1 MSKINDLIKKLCPN
15 GVKYKIL
22 NDVCEKIYAGGTPK
36 TNNESYYNGD
46 IKWLRS
52 GEINFNEIYD
62 TEIRI
67 TDEGLNNSSA
77 KLIPKHS
84 VVIAMT
90 GATVAR
96 TAIIMDDMSMNQSV
110 CALIPIKDLNYRF
123 LYQCLSN
130 QYKEL
135 KSSGQ
140 GVLTS
145 LNIDRIKKIII
156 PVPPIEVQE
165 EIVRILDKFGKL
177 EAELEAELE
186 ARKSQY
192 EFWRDQIF
200 KFKNRTDVK
209 WVKLGNIKTDIY
221 RGNGIKRDEITETGI
236 PCVRYGEI
244 YTTYNIWFDKCKS
257 HTSERVV
264 NNPKTFSNN
273 DLLFAITG
281 ESVEDISKT
290 IAYLGNE
297 TCYAGGDIVVMKH
310 NQNGKYLS
318 YALSTSDAI
327 RQKGK
332 GKVKSKVVH
341 SSVPSIEEIVV
352 PIVSLDEQNEI
363 VKKLD
368 DFYVLLNDINYGLPA
383 EIEARRKQYEY
394 YRNKLLSFEEVSCE

>member
-1 MSKINDLIKKLCPN
+1 MSKINDLIRELCPN
-15 GVKYKIL
+15 GVEYKKL

-96 TAIIMDDMSMNQSV
+96 TAMIMDDMSMNQSV

-123 LYQCLSN
+123 LYQCLAN

-165 EIVRILDKFGKL
+165 EIVRILDKFDEL

-186 ARKSQY
+186 VRKNQY
-192 EFWRDQIF
+192 EFWRE
-200 KFKNRTDVK
+200 
-209 WVKLGNIKTDIY
+209 KLLN
-221 RGNGIKRDEITETGI
+221 
-236 PCVRYGEI
+236 
-244 YTTYNIWFDKCKS
+244 
-257 HTSERVV
+257 SEE
-264 NNPKTFSNN
+264 N
-273 DLLFAITG
+273 
-281 ESVEDISKT
+281 
-290 IAYLGNE
+290 
-297 TCYAGGDIVVMKH
+297 
-310 NQNGKYLS
+310 
-318 YALSTSDAI
+318 
-327 RQKGK
+327 
-332 GKVKSKVVH
+332 
-341 SSVPSIEEIVV
+341 
-352 PIVSLDEQNEI
+352 IVSLNCICNGIFSGKCTSRDKNGSYPVYGSTGIIAKTNKYSFDSPKILVARVGANAGYVHIASGQYDVTDNTLIVDLKENINQKYIYYYLQNYKLNKLAKGGGQPLITGKQLKELNISLPSLVIQNKI
-363 VKKLD
+363 VNSLNKFDKLI
-368 DFYVLLNDINYGLPA
+368 NDISVGLPA
-383 EIEARRKQYEY
+383 EIELRRKQYEY
-394 YRNKLLSFEEVSCE
+394 YRNKLLSFEELKNE